1 MFMRTKTEPIVAE
14 HHFVLNPSLKFIF
27 CGEDEI
33 LVLHGVRSQFNQTI
47 RDEGRSHLLGRV
59 LRRLASPASLR
70 DLQEQKVVEEDE
82 LEDVEELLSTL
93 ASQGFISPADESP
106 IASYLNAIT
115 GENQICDNIRLGI
128 VGAGY
133 IGSRVAE
140 ELAKIGVGHM
150 QVLDDRQVENVA
162 VDQAQFNLPQ
172 TYIEKGRSY
181 VECLESHLSE
191 LGYNRFKAIK
201 EPYHNQE
208 AVESLFS
215 DSNFVVATS
224 EVFSSHLFHTMDLAA
239 LSAEKPWMSAF
250 MDGSESCIGP
260 IYVPGETCCYNEFEI
275 QSEATLSIQN
285 SEYYTYKEEMSK
297 NGIYSH
303 QFAFPPYASIAAG
316 FVASTVSSFLLSGKS
331 FLVGRCLRINFEK
344 PYVDY
349 EEILKL
355 PRSPVSVGMRNGYRH
370 LFL

>member
-1 MFMRTKTEPIVAE
+1 MRTKTEPIVAE
-14 HHFVLNPSLKFIF
+14 YHFVLNPSLKFIF

-33 LVLHGVRSQFNQTI
+33 LVLHGVRSEFNQTI
-47 RDEGRSHLLGRV
+47 RDEGRSHLLSRV
-59 LRRLASPASLR
+59 LRRLTSPTSLH
-70 DLQEQKVVEEDE
+70 DLQEQKVVGEDE

-115 GENQICDNIRLGI
+115 DENQMFDNNNICLGI

-133 IGSRVAE
+133 LGSRVAT
-140 ELAKIGVGHM
+140 ELAKVGVGHM
-150 QVLDDRQVENVA
+150 QVLDDRQIENVA
-162 VDQAQFNLPQ
+162 VDQAQFDLLP
-172 TYIEKGRSY
+172 TYIEKGRPY
-181 VECLESHLSE
+181 VECLESHLSD
-191 LGYNRFKAIK
+191 LGYDRFKAIK
-201 EPYHNQE
+201 EPYHNQD
-208 AVESLFS
+208 ALESLFS

-297 NGIYSH
+297 NGLYSH

-316 FVASTVSSFLLSGKS
+316 FVAGTATSFLLSGKS
-331 FLVGRCLRINFEK
+331 FLIGRCFRINFEK

-355 PRSPVSVGMRNGYRH
+355 PRSPISVSMRNGYRH